1 MKDTP
6 LSRNERDFVRDALL
20 AGTRVDGR
28 GMFDYRKV
36 AVSFGLA
43 RGHVEVSDLAT
54 GQHVRGSGVSVLCEQ
69 EAVD

>member
-20 AGTRVDGR
+20 AGVRVDGR

-43 RGHVEVSDLAT
+43 KGHVEVSWLRHCARASSVAPACGVLAQCT
-54 GQHVRGSGVSVLCEQ
+54 L
-69 EAVD
+69 